1 MSRARSLGALG
12 LSLIVVGLTAWA
24 VPPAYAQS
32 SAPALATGWWTQQPL
47 AQPVPDDG
55 FEVAW
60 AVEAEQSMAAIRFD
74 TSVAGGGTIFLVLNE
89 IGGNATDQGY
99 VDVCRTANNTWTS
112 ANPGSYADRPAS
124 DCAAGPSVR
133 LGRDLGTQEWA
144 GDITSLADS
153 SGITS
158 LAVRP
163 MGKSLSGASPPTAP
177 FSVQFGSAEI
187 RYDPP
192 TGPTTTVDSGAST
205 TFGIDGGSFSPTTDT
220 YPGFDPDSGFGT
232 PSLGPVETT
241 PGSGDATVTSSSAPV
256 LNRGPVDD
264 TERGPRPWGRLVV
277 LTPISAGIGTLGAA
291 GRRWKLDRS

>member
-12 LSLIVVGLTAWA
+12 LSLIVVGLAAWV

-89 IGGNATDQGY
+89 IGGSATDQGY

-124 DCAAGPSVR
+124 DCAAGSSVR

-144 GDITSLADS
+144 GDITSLADP

-192 TGPTTTVDSGAST
+192 TGPTTTADSGAST
-205 TFGIDGGSFSPTTDT
+205 TFGTDGGSFSPT
-220 YPGFDPDSGFGT
+220 YPEFDPDPGFGT

-256 LNRGPVDD
+256 LNRGPVDG